1 MTLINKEKFLNGVGK
16 AVDVTNKAADKVE
29 TFVKEKEIDKKAVE
43 MAKVAEK
50 GIKRVG
56 NKVGEVAGE
65 VVAGYKSKTSGASN
79 AASNNS
85 DTASS
90 TTGEPQKASGEQSD
104 SSSGN

>member
-43 MAKVAEK
+43 MAKAAEK

-65 VVAGYKSKTSGASN
+65 VVAGYKSKTYGASN

-85 DTASS
+85 DTVSG
-90 TTGEPQKASGEQSD
+90 TTGEPQKNSGAESD

>member
-43 MAKVAEK
+43 MAKAAEK
-50 GIKRVG
+50 GIKKVG

-79 AASNNS
+79 ATSNNS

-90 TTGEPQKASGEQSD
+90 TTCEPQKASGEQSD